1 MRTSFNK
8 ITGILGLLCFCQI
21 SLAAENLAGKWTGK
35 MTLDGSV
42 LKKELNAQ
50 LSKVTGERKKAVE
63 SRIHMIDESIKVVE
77 KTEIKMDLKKGGK
90 AFVELTRNGKKEPE
104 WCKWKAK
111 GKAIFLNGFS
121 GGGDATMAL
130 NGSITNSGKTL
141 VFDMSPYFAGQMK
154 SQGLRPAQKPKL
166 TLTFKK
172 T

>member
-8 ITGILGLLCFCQI
+8 ITVILGPLCLFQTI
-21 SLAAENLAGKWTGK
+21 LAAENLEGKWTGK

-50 LSKVTGERKKAVE
+50 LSKATGGRKNAIE
-63 SRIHMIDESIKVVE
+63 NRLHMIDDSIKVVE
-77 KTEIKMDLKKGGK
+77 KTAVKMDLKKGGK

-104 WCKWKAK
+104 WCSWKAK

-130 NGSITNSGKTL
+130 TGTVTDAGKTL

-154 SQGLRPAQKPKL
+154 AQGLRPAQKPKL
-166 TLTFKK
+166 TLTFRKS
-172 T
+172 